1 METLLTI
8 TDLAVGFQTS
18 RGLMRAVDGVSFS
31 VGKGETVGL
40 VGESGCGKSSV
51 AFSILRLLPFPT
63 GQIISGSIRFEGK
76 ELTTLPERELCAIRG
91 RDISMIFQEPMSA
104 LNPVMRVGEQI
115 AEPIFIHEPATPKK
129 VARER
134 AVELLAKVGLPN
146 PAECAKAF
154 PHELSG
160 GMRQRA
166 LIAMALACSPKLI
179 IADEPTTALD
189 VTLQS
194 QIMELLV
201 SLQREMG
208 LAILFITHDLGLVKT
223 LCHRTLVMYA
233 GQIVESAP
241 TAEIF
246 ATPRHPYTTALLA
259 ARPSENSTPKSPLPS
274 IPGRLP
280 SFWEWDSGCRF
291 RARCSKVCA
300 GCELPQNLTSDDARA
315 VRCHITGGQK

>member
-166 LIAMALACSPKLI
+166 YCDWRWPAAQAYYCGRAHHASMLRSKAKL
-179 IADEPTTALD
+179 
-189 VTLQS
+189 
-194 QIMELLV
+194 ELCFV
-201 SLQREMG
+201 QREW
-208 LAILFITHDLGLVKT
+208 AWRFFTRTFGLVKT
-223 LCHRTLVMYA
+223 LCHRTLDVRGTNSSIRPHRRNFCHA
-233 GQIVESAP
+233 RASVFNRAFSRAPIGALHAQIPP
-241 TAEIF
+241 TE
-246 ATPRHPYTTALLA
+246 HSGTTAVLL
-259 ARPSENSTPKSPLPS
+259 
-274 IPGRLP
+274 GM
-280 SFWEWDSGCRF
+280 G
-291 RARCSKVCA
+291 
-300 GCELPQNLTSDDARA
+300 
-315 VRCHITGGQK
+315 

>member
-1 METLLTI
+1 
-8 TDLAVGFQTS
+8 
-18 RGLMRAVDGVSFS
+18 MRAVDGVSFS
-31 VGKGETVGL
+31 IGEGETVGL

-51 AFSILRLLPFPT
+51 AFSILRLLPYPT
-63 GQIISGSIRFEGK
+63 GQIISGSIRFDGR
-76 ELTTLPERELCAIRG
+76 ELTTLPEREICDIRG
-91 RDISMIFQEPMSA
+91 RDVSMIFQEPMSA

-115 AEPIFIHEPATPKK
+115 AEPIFIHEPTTPKQ

-134 AVELLAKVGLPN
+134 AVELLAKVGLPH
-146 PAECAKAF
+146 PVECARAW

-166 LIAMALACSPKLI
+166 LVAMALACKPRFI

-233 GQIVESAP
+233 GQIVETAP

-246 ATPRHPYTTALLA
+246 ATPRHPYTAALLS
-259 ARPSENSTPKSPLPS
+259 ARPSDSSTPKTALPS
-274 IPGRLP
+274 IDGRLP
-280 SFWEWDSGCRF
+280 SYWEWDSGCRF
-291 RARCSKVCA
+291 RARCGRACA
-300 GCELPQNLTSDDARA
+300 GCELAQELKSTPTRA
-315 VRCHITGGQK
+315 VRCHLEGGKK